1 MNATDTPTYQ
11 VRISHPSGVSHE
23 QIQEFLDN
31 GTILQDL
38 CLEQAIISST
48 QLYALGYKADS
59 VKVGLA
65 NPSDESAE
73 ILILFLATIAVTD
86 DITAMNL
93 LDSLQENVCEHTKV
107 SIQPTDEKGLSE
119 IDLDTD
125 NTDEKDD

>member
-59 VKVGLA
+59 VEVGPA

>member
-59 VKVGLA
+59 VEVGLA

>member
-23 QIQEFLDN
+23 QIQEFLGN
-31 GTILQDL
+31 GTILRDL
-38 CLEQAIISST
+38 CLEQAVISSG

-59 VKVGLA
+59 VEVGLA

>member
-23 QIQEFLDN
+23 QIQESLDN

-59 VKVGLA
+59 VEVGLA

-119 IDLDTD
+119 IDLGTD

>member
-23 QIQEFLDN
+23 QIQESLDN

-59 VKVGLA
+59 VEVGLA

>member
-38 CLEQAIISST
+38 CLEQAIINST

-59 VKVGLA
+59 VEVGLA